1 MRVARGE
8 QFTTPV
14 SNDGS
19 GTMRAIVRREYGTP
33 DVLSCEEIERP
44 VPGDDDVLVRVFA
57 AGVSIGD
64 HHVVTGKPYLLR
76 LSPFGGLPRPKNRVP
91 GGDMAGVVD
100 AVGANVTTFQP
111 GDEVYGEAMSG
122 AWAEYVAVP
131 AVRVAPKPANLS
143 FEDAAVA
150 PWAVAALQALRDAGG
165 LVAGQR
171 VLINGASG
179 AVGTWAVQIA
189 KALGATVTAVCS
201 TRNLEMVRA
210 LGADE
215 VIDYSAQ
222 DFVQGGARFDVMLD
236 LVDNRS
242 LRDCRS
248 VLKPNGVLVPCGGS
262 GGDWVGPLF
271 GLLGGLISSWF
282 TSRRVKMFIAAPN
295 HADFMVLKGLIEA
308 GKARPIIE
316 RRFPLHQ
323 AADALRHVGEGRA
336 QGQTVLQIVGADAAA
351 ASV

>member
-131 AVRVAPKPANLS
+131 AVRVAPKPAKPLAEGDEPEE
-143 FEDAAVA
+143 EDPVA
-150 PWAVAALQALRDAGG
+150 DGEGADPEYKPFLDHGEHLAALKRGDVALFAIDGTDQTRVPAGKVIG
-165 LVAGQR
+165 R
-171 VLINGASG
+171 VGNFGDEQGEDGVLHVEIIADGR
-179 AVGTWAVQIA
+179 WRQIVDL
-189 KALGATVTAVCS
+189 LGIHSEFWFELEADTDDNLMVDTEDLTRMILPEGS
-201 TRNLEMVRA
+201 TSK
-210 LGADE
+210 D
-215 VIDYSAQ
+215 S
-222 DFVQGGARFDVMLD
+222 
-236 LVDNRS
+236 RS
-242 LRDCRS
+242 LRSMSWNTVC
-248 VLKPNGVLVPCGGS
+248 
-262 GGDWVGPLF
+262 
-271 GLLGGLISSWF
+271 SSW
-282 TSRRVKMFIAAPN
+282 
-295 HADFMVLKGLIEA
+295 
-308 GKARPIIE
+308 
-316 RRFPLHQ
+316 
-323 AADALRHVGEGRA
+323 
-336 QGQTVLQIVGADAAA
+336 
-351 ASV
+351 